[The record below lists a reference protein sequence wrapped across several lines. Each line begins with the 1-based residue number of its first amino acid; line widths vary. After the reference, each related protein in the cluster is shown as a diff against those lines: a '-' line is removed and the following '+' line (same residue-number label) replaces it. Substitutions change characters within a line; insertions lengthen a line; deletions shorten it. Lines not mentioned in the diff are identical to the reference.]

1 MNSGFL
7 MDTVHNRRNTLRQ
20 TKRAALIALQQYEL
34 EWDSI
39 HFIQVSEHVTFRIDC
54 GESDQYLLRIHSGNK
69 SVETIL
75 SELEWLNH
83 LRRKEIIVPNG
94 VMNREDSLITIIPG
108 VDGQI
113 YYATM
118 LRWVEGE
125 RLDKWTLTDEHIQ
138 QMGMLMADLHT
149 GSSDFTASSE
159 FTRPHWGSDSFK
171 RDWEHL
177 QRHYHSFITNE
188 DFQLYTLA
196 AAKVS
201 DMLDTFKAEEQD
213 YGMIHADLHSG
224 NIVFHQVKP
233 YAIDFG
239 RCGFG
244 FHIYDIAQA
253 VMGLRPHQRKLFIE
267 GYEKVRILSS
277 NALPM
282 LECFFIMSIIEAY
295 SFHAE
300 NELEKEGLI
309 EEQPYARAI
318 LNAYL
323 SGEPFLFQF
332 LDE

>member
-7 MDTVHNRRNTLRQ
+7 MDTDHNRHNTLRQ
-20 TKRAALIALQQYEL
+20 TKRAALFALQEYEL
-34 EWDSI
+34 VWDSI

-54 GESDQYLLRIHSGNK
+54 GEGDKYLLRIHSGNK
-69 SVETIL
+69 SAEATL

-83 LRRKEIIVPNG
+83 LGRKEIIVPNG
-94 VMNREDSLITIIPG
+94 VMNREISLITTLPDE
-108 VDGQI
+108 DGQT
-113 YYATM
+113 YYATL

-125 RLDKWTLTDEHIQ
+125 RLDKWSLTDEHIQ

-149 GSSDFTASSE
+149 GSSDFAASRD

-177 QRHYHSFITNE
+177 QRHHHSFITDE
-188 DFQLYTLA
+188 AFQLYTIA
-196 AAKVS
+196 AVKVANL
-201 DMLDTFKAEEQD
+201 LDTFVAEEQD

-224 NIVFHQVKP
+224 NVVFHHGKP

-239 RCGFG
+239 RCGYG
-244 FHIYDIAQA
+244 FHMYDIAQA
-253 VMGLRPHQRKLFIE
+253 VMGLRPTQRRLFIE
-267 GYEKVRILSS
+267 GYEKVRLLSS
-277 NALPM
+277 KAISM

-300 NELEKEGLI
+300 NELETEGLI

-323 SGEPFLFQF
+323 NGEPFLFQV